1 MSDGDIIDVEENSD
15 EADEGGE
22 SSCLEKLGKI
32 KEKLKACEAEKGE
45 YLDGW
50 QRSKADYANFK
61 REVIEREKDLGVRA
75 TRRIIEELLP
85 VLESLDQA
93 RAHTADLIPIEKQ
106 FVKILEANG
115 LESYG
120 EAGESFDP
128 TIHESVGVKEVAEEE
143 NDNIIIEIV
152 SRGYKLAGR
161 ILKPAK
167 VKVGK
172 YKI

>member
-1 MSDGDIIDVEENSD
+1 MSDENDIDIEENGD
-15 EADEGGE
+15 ENGE
-22 SSCLEKLGKI
+22 NSCLEKLGKI
-32 KEKLKACEAEKGE
+32 KEKLKVCEAEKGD

-61 REVIEREKDLGVRA
+61 RVVLEGEKDLGIRA

-93 RAHTADLIPIEKQ
+93 RAHTKDLEPIERQ

-120 EAGESFDP
+120 EAGENFDP
-128 TIHESVGVKEVAEEE
+128 TIHESVGMSEVAEEE
-143 NDNIIIEIV
+143 NDNIIVEIV